1 MEYIILGVVLF
12 IIIVLVTRIKIVP
25 QAQVYIV
32 ERLGTFYA

>member
-32 ERLGTFYA
+32 ERLYILC